1 MGGMSVQLWQDGLV
15 ALLAAVGLASIFW
28 TAARAILFAGPERR
42 REVAALLPAQ
52 GDGERLEEQLRVL
65 QALRREQGLFG
76 RTLLVDCGLS
86 EEGRR
91 LAEALARERRW
102 VVLCGKDEVGS
113 YLPGRDP

>member
-1 MGGMSVQLWQDGLV
+1 MGNGWRNSF
-15 ALLAAVGLASIFW
+15 ASF
-28 TAARAILFAGPERR
+28 RHCG
-42 REVAALLPAQ
+42 
-52 GDGERLEEQLRVL
+52 
-65 QALRREQGLFG
+65 EQGLFG